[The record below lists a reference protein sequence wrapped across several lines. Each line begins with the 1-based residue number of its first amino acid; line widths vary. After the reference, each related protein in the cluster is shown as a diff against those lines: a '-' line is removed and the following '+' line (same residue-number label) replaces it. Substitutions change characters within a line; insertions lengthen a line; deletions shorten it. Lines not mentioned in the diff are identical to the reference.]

1 MRERGSVALV
11 VAAAIGIAAVLA
23 ALGAEV
29 GVAAAVRARA
39 QTAADASALAAAQEL
54 VIPSS
59 TSPAAVASEYA
70 DRHGAHLVACECEP
84 GSAEVVVTVELPL
97 HLPVLDQTRSVQ
109 ASARAVTTSALA
121 AGGTEG
127 LQPWFV
133 TRLACLFGRVPGI
146 EIISGFRTR
155 VEQAALY
162 QAKPALAAP
171 PGHSNHE
178 IGLAADLGYPSE
190 AAEDAAHRAAPSCGL
205 RFPMSYEPW
214 HVEPVGI

>member
-1 MRERGSVALV
+1 MRERGSVSLV
-11 VAAAIGIAAVLA
+11 VAAAVAIAALLA

-29 GVAAAVRARA
+29 GIAAAVRTRA

-54 VIPSS
+54 IIPSS
-59 TSPAAVASEYA
+59 NSPAGVASEYA
-70 DRHGAHLVACECEP
+70 DRHGARLVSCECEP
-84 GSAEVVVTVELPL
+84 GSSEVVVTVELPL
-97 HLPVLDQTRSVQ
+97 GLPMLGQTRSVQ
-109 ASARAVTTSALA
+109 ASARAVTNSALA

-146 EIISGFRTR
+146 DTISGFRTR
-155 VEQAALY
+155 AQQAALY
-162 QAKPALAAP
+162 RAKPDLAAP

-178 IGLAADLGYPSE
+178 IGLAADLGYESQ